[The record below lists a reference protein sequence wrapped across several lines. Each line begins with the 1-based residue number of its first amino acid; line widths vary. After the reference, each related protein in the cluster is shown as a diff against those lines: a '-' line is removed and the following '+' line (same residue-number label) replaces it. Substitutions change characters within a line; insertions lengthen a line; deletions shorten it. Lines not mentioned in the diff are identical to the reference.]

1 MLRPIFFLG
10 MVLSLTGCAG
20 LTPPAPSTGH
30 LSLAS
35 TTPFVPKTE
44 STKETRPSGL
54 PAVPSPLPP
63 SSQKK
68 ITIAVQ
74 QVPVSLLLL
83 TIARDLK
90 INLNLHPKVTGLVS
104 LNLVN
109 VSFADVLERVQEQLD
124 LRYEQRGA
132 TWIVFPD
139 QPYLKHYPIDYVNI
153 QRATYAE
160 SSMMNQVTGALG
172 MTAAPFSSAA
182 PAPNSST
189 DNGLSS
195 GLPALG
201 TAPRQQNFSSLQLK
215 NISTNSFWQTLIK
228 NIQLLLDDQ
237 EVNNNGQSEP
247 VATSNTKSMSI
258 IPNPEASLL
267 SVYASSKQHQRIEA
281 FLNQVLK
288 NIKKQVL
295 IEATVVEVELNQEYH
310 QGINWSRLAGEQA
323 GWTLT
328 QAPSVNFQ
336 GGLDKVLSIGYQN
349 AQSQIGN
356 ISGTVTLLE
365 RFGKVKVLSSPKI
378 NALNNQTALL
388 KVVDNRVYF
397 TADVIQNATGGQ
409 SSVLTTYV
417 RSNLHTVPVGL
428 TMHVTPQI
436 DDEET
441 VTLNI
446 RPVITRIIGYVAD
459 PNPELAKA
467 GVKSLIP
474 ETQSRELESLL
485 RVKSGEITVIGGLM
499 QESLDK
505 SREGPFDLGEGLL
518 GQIFNARRESAKK
531 TELVIFLRPLVLK
544 TASLQNELKPFQV
557 FLPK

>member
-1 MLRPIFFLG
+1 MLRYLCSLG
-10 MVLSLTGCAG
+10 VLFSLTGCAG
-20 LTPPAPSTGH
+20 LTPPATSTGH
-30 LSLAS
+30 LTLAHS
-35 TTPFVPKTE
+35 TPIVKKTE
-44 STKETRPSGL
+44 AREETHL
-54 PAVPSPLPP
+54 PAVSPPLKTTP
-63 SSQKK
+63 QKK
-68 ITIAVQ
+68 LTIAVQ
-74 QVPVSLLLL
+74 QVPVAVLLL

-90 INLNLHPKVTGLVS
+90 INLNLHPKITGMVS

-109 VSFADVLERVQEQLD
+109 VSFAEVLERIQEQLD
-124 LRYEQRGA
+124 LRYEQRGQ
-132 TWIVFPD
+132 TWVVFPD

-160 SSMMNQVTGALG
+160 SSMMNQVTGAFGSPASQLTTPTTN
-172 MTAAPFSSAA
+172 TASENPSSYNLNLP
-182 PAPNSST
+182 PAS
-189 DNGLSS
+189 
-195 GLPALG
+195 
-201 TAPRQQNFSSLQLK
+201 PRQQNFSSLQLK
-215 NISTNSFWQTLIK
+215 NISTNSFWHTLIK
-228 NIQLLLDDQ
+228 NIELLLKDKEAQ
-237 EVNNNGQSEP
+237 HEQTEQ
-247 VATSNTKSMSI
+247 ATSSLTQI

-267 SVYASSKQHQRIEA
+267 SVYASAKQHQRIEA

-310 QGINWSRLAGEQA
+310 QGINWSRLAGEQG

-328 QAPSVNFQ
+328 QSPTVNFQ
-336 GGLDKVLSIGYQN
+336 GSLDKVFSIGYRN
-349 AQSQIGN
+349 PTSQIGN

-397 TADVIQNATGGQ
+397 TADVIQNTTGGQ

-499 QESLDK
+499 QESVDK

-518 GQIFNARRESAKK
+518 GQILNARRESAKK

-544 TASLQNELKPFQV
+544 TASLRDELKPFQT
-557 FLPK
+557 FLPQ